1 MTLAA
6 RLFAE
11 ADRREAAADA
21 ERRSRRAALLRKY
34 ERPRIAPQSVAS
46 ALTMFAGL
54 LWFGVAMMAFAG
66 LLAVL

>member
-1 MTLAA
+1 MTLAT

-11 ADRREAAADA
+11 AE
-21 ERRSRRAALLRKY
+21 RRAADERAERLR
-34 ERPRIAPQSVAS
+34 RIARHNGDHRIAPQSVAS

>member
-1 MTLAA
+1 MTLAT

-11 ADRREAAADA
+11 AE
-21 ERRSRRAALLRKY
+21 RRAADQRAERLR
-34 ERPRIAPQSVAS
+34 RIARHNDDHRIAPQSVAS

-54 LWFGVAMMAFAG
+54 LWFGVAMMAFAA